1 MTSADRVQG
10 VNQIQARGR
19 EVASIG
25 TGKGNPKNL
34 ADVIGE
40 RPLRV
45 REASHC
51 RQSILVPGSLG
62 LTWQAIYS
70 SFGRSISF
78 QGNKN
83 KGEIFSRGVVVC
95 REGETHSRGQ
105 VARLGWGWG
114 GGADY
119 YGDK

>member
-70 SFGRSISF
+70 SFRRSVSF

-83 KGEIFSRGVVVC
+83 KGEIFSRGVVC
-95 REGETHSRGQ
+95 REGKTHSRGASCS
-105 VARLGWGWG
+105 VGLGMGRGRRLLR
-114 GGADY
+114 
-119 YGDK
+119 

>member
-25 TGKGNPKNL
+25 TGKGNSKNL

-70 SFGRSISF
+70 SFGRSNSF

-83 KGEIFSRGVVVC
+83 KGEIFSRGVVC

-105 VARLGWGWG
+105 VARLGRGWG

>member
-25 TGKGNPKNL
+25 TGKGNSKNL

-51 RQSILVPGSLG
+51 RQSILFLG
-62 LTWQAIYS
+62 LWASPRKLYILPLGVLS
-70 SFGRSISF
+70 HFGATKTRVKFS
-78 QGNKN
+78 QG
-83 KGEIFSRGVVVC
+83 E
-95 REGETHSRGQ
+95 
-105 VARLGWGWG
+105 
-114 GGADY
+114 
-119 YGDK
+119 